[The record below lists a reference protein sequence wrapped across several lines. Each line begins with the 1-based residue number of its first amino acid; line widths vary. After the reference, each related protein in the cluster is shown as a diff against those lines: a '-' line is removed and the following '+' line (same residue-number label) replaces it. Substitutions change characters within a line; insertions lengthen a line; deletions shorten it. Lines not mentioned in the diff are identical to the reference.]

1 MNKVVNMTLLCALL
15 GLSVQANAYDAKLA
29 NSFNDQ
35 FSHATGKSVGKD
47 IGLIS
52 SEVFVK
58 QLQNNTGVT
67 AIDIRT
73 IEERQVF
80 GLAMKD
86 QLNISLDELFI
97 PENLDKIPTD
107 KPVVIV
113 CKSGGR
119 AMAAGTALRQLGFD
133 NVKVLKGGYSK
144 LSSYVGPNIAK

>member
-1 MNKVVNMTLLCALL
+1 MNKVVNITLLCALL
-15 GLSVQANAYDAKLA
+15 GLSSQALAYDAKLA
-29 NSFNDQ
+29 QGFNEQ
-35 FSHATGKSVGKD
+35 FSHATGKTVGKD

-52 SEVFVK
+52 AEGFVK
-58 QLQNNTGVT
+58 QLQNNASVT

-73 IEERQVF
+73 PAERQVF
-80 GLAMKD
+80 GLTMKD
-86 QLNISLDELFI
+86 QLNISLNELFT

-113 CKSGGR
+113 CKSGAR